1 MLELQTY
8 VIFGLLTLISVL
20 IAWRLMYA
28 FKHFK
33 IKQMISEPGMLKDLP
48 SLSVCIPARNE
59 THAMTQCLERVIA
72 STYPKLEII
81 VLDDSSV
88 DDTSML
94 IKAFAHAGVRFVEG
108 SRLPEG
114 WLGKNHALQG
124 LLNEASGKI
133 ILFMD
138 VDTHIQ
144 PDTIGQLVSYMGQEK
159 ADMISVLPM
168 RRDGLRTS
176 VHLGTLRYFWE
187 LIFHRRNA
195 PAVSSGAWMIKR
207 KSLQTE
213 FNGFKTLKTAVQP
226 EKVLAAVFMKTNRYR
241 FLIGTTMLGVGYEK
255 KWQSQVET
263 SVRLLFPTFG
273 GHLEA
278 VFFAFLGLAL
288 LNTPLV
294 IIICS
299 LVNGWTIV
307 ESMAL
312 WQLCIYSALYGLY
325 LEKVWAKG
333 WWIGMLLW
341 PVIIAQE
348 LVLLIM
354 STIGYMRRSITWK
367 GRPISI
373 KPNLH

>member
-1 MLELQTY
+1 
-8 VIFGLLTLISVL
+8 
-20 IAWRLMYA
+20 MYA